1 MTKWRLT
8 MVNGRVIELTMGETN
23 YVKQAL
29 ESLKHPDTSRW
40 IIADEV
46 AINYDHVMLIE
57 FIKSE
62 EE

>member
-8 MVNGRVIELTMGETN
+8 LVDGSVIVLNLGGNRDRET
-23 YVKQAL
+23 L
-29 ESLKHPDTSRW
+29 ESLKQPGNSKW
-40 IIADEV
+40 VISEEV
-46 AINYDHVMLIE
+46 AVNYDHVMFIQ

>member
-8 MVNGRVIELTMGETN
+8 LVDGSVIVLNLGGNRDRET
-23 YVKQAL
+23 L
-29 ESLKHPDTSRW
+29 ESLKQPGNSKW
-40 IIADEV
+40 VISEEV
-46 AINYDHVMLIE
+46 AVNYDHVMLIE

>member
-8 MVNGRVIELTMGETN
+8 LVDGSVIVLNLGGNRDRET
-23 YVKQAL
+23 L
-29 ESLKHPDTSRW
+29 ESLKQPGNSKW
-40 IIADEV
+40 VISEEV
-46 AINYDHVMLIE
+46 AVNYDHVMFIE

>member
-29 ESLKHPDTSRW
+29 ESLKQPGNSKW
-40 IIADEV
+40 VISEEV
-46 AINYDHVMLIE
+46 AVNYDHVMFIQ

>member
-29 ESLKHPDTSRW
+29 ESLKQPGNSKW
-40 IIADEV
+40 VISEEV
-46 AINYDHVMLIE
+46 AVNYDHVMFIQ

-62 EE
+62 E

>member
-8 MVNGRVIELTMGETN
+8 LVDGSVIVLNLGGNRDRET
-23 YVKQAL
+23 L
-29 ESLKHPDTSRW
+29 ESLKQPGNSKW
-40 IIADEV
+40 VIADEV

>member
-8 MVNGRVIELTMGETN
+8 LVNGRVIVLNLGGNRDRET
-23 YVKQAL
+23 L

-46 AINYDHVMLIE
+46 AVNYDHVMFIE
-57 FIKSE
+57 FIKLE
-62 EE
+62 EA